1 MRIGELAKRT
11 GLAASRIRFYEK
23 AGLLSQVDRKENGY
37 REYGPQAQWMLEI
50 IASAQAAGFSLDEI
64 RSLLPDSQATW
75 QHDAL
80 LASLQRKVA
89 EIDVLQ
95 QRLAQNKAQLL
106 VAIETLKNRP
116 EDMACSDRPQW
127 VLDQLRATNLSTD
140 ETPGLRKEEGPGT
153 SRGP

>member
-1 MRIGELAKRT
+1 MRIGELSKRT

-23 AGLLSQVDRKENGY
+23 AGLLSMVGRKENGY
-37 REYGPQAQWMLEI
+37 REYGPEAQWMLEI
-50 IASAQAAGFSLDEI
+50 ISSAQAAGFSLEEI

-80 LASLQRKVA
+80 LESLQRKVA
-89 EIDVLQ
+89 EIEVLL

-116 EDMACSDRPQW
+116 EEMPCSDRPQW
-127 VLDQLRATNLSTD
+127 VLDQLRATH
-140 ETPGLRKEEGPGT
+140 RGT
-153 SRGP
+153 N